1 MKTSK
6 SILARHALLIQSL
19 TVLIVVAIALPPLDP
34 YRQQLAELSQLPV
47 SAFWIPL
54 LGLLLIL
61 NAMLFRR
68 IGTHLVDP
76 SEELVNQTKLGT
88 ASIAFKKKS
97 KNFEED
103 HLKHFIESQALR
115 SADLENE
122 VSRME
127 GEIERISEL
136 SKVSPE
142 AYEALQADLKA
153 SNEAK
158 EKSDSQVIAEQSN
171 VAKLEKELLLLRR
184 ELKQANRELETA
196 REESEAQLLPDT
208 QRGTLSSI
216 LVERL
221 KTPLSLINNL
231 AWRLAKSWA
240 DTPPAQVR
248 EGLEEITRQSQEQ
261 LELLKRYQSE
271 EEEEN
276 EKQRD
281 AQ

>member
-6 SILARHALLIQSL
+6 SILARHALLIQTL
-19 TVLIVVAIALPPLDP
+19 QVLIVVAIALPPLEP
-34 YRQQLAELSQLPV
+34 YRQQLSELIQLPV
-47 SAFWIPL
+47 SALWIPL
-54 LGLLLIL
+54 LGLLLVL
-61 NAMLFRR
+61 NFLLFRR
-68 IGTHLVDP
+68 IGSHLVEP
-76 SEELVNQTKLGT
+76 TEELVNQTKLGT

-127 GEIERISEL
+127 GEIERITEL
-136 SKVSPE
+136 SKVTPDE
-142 AYEALQADLKA
+142 FDALQGQLKA
-153 SNEAK
+153 VTEAK
-158 EKSDSQVIAEQSN
+158 EKSDSQVIAEQSA

-196 REESEAQLLPDT
+196 LEESDQQLRTGSHAP
-208 QRGTLSSI
+208 LSSI

-231 AWRLAKSWA
+231 SWRLAKSWA
-240 DTPPAQVR
+240 ETPPSQVR
-248 EGLEEITRQSQEQ
+248 EGLEQITRHSQEQ
-261 LELLKRYQSE
+261 LELLKKYE
-271 EEEEN
+271 AEEN
-276 EKQRD
+276 ENAQRD